1 MKIKRPTMS
10 YLKQLTEP
18 ANYYGFNNSTYLFLE
33 EVGFFLASGQHK
45 VDSAAGRPGR
55 CSQPSLPNR
64 PHFAK
69 LNYLTN
75 FALYFFVLEIFLTHF
90 SYSCFSQLK
99 LRKWVWLI
107 SVGVNVIKICWIP
120 MKLRNWKW
128 FVMMHTCAQNCE
140 NNTILCKRILLN
152 C

>member
-1 MKIKRPTMS
+1 MKIKRPIMS
-10 YLKQLTEP
+10 YLKQLIET

-33 EVGFFLASGQHK
+33 EVGFFLASEQHK

-64 PHFAK
+64 PHLAK

-90 SYSCFSQLK
+90 SYSCFFKMGHSRPLFVYFHSFQTQYY
-99 LRKWVWLI
+99 RKTLGFSGI
-107 SVGVNVIKICWIP
+107 RTRIVGVEGEHADHLTTTMALP
-120 MKLRNWKW
+120 
-128 FVMMHTCAQNCE
+128 
-140 NNTILCKRILLN
+140 ILVYGN
-152 C
+152 